1 MTEHE
6 LFQKT
11 FSTLHASPDT
21 LMEVQKTMENSKK
34 THRTLRRGAVIAIA
48 AALTLT
54 VAAAAGVVT
63 LINANVSPA
72 DKVDDTTYH
81 AFTDDMDATTPT
93 VEDGKGN
100 YITVADMER
109 IPGDPAATERLVG
122 QYLSKLDATMT
133 VAGNTYTM
141 GTFLVDETGCG
152 ILTFSIENPDGFEYG
167 DMGYGETWVDSVR
180 ADLSFG
186 SKAPEDP
193 NGQDSGYLF
202 ADMKLYADESTSTDT
217 CLQMVAYFIT
227 GKGYETGTSFYFTV
241 RDANHQPYSI
251 AIQPRAYLPVKTLT
265 ADNGQ
270 RLTISP
276 LGMTVVDTQYSDS
289 EMLIDELIVH
299 YQDGTDF
306 AADSASRNLRNWVVG
321 LISSGRDTDEALRNE
336 LGITDPPEGAYYSY
350 AFNRLVDVDTVTS
363 VSLEGRW
370 YDFSN
375 EQPVAVQQTY
385 LP

>member
-1 MTEHE
+1 
-6 LFQKT
+6 
-11 FSTLHASPDT
+11 
-21 LMEVQKTMENSKK
+21 
-34 THRTLRRGAVIAIA
+34 
-48 AALTLT
+48 
-54 VAAAAGVVT
+54 
-63 LINANVSPA
+63 
-72 DKVDDTTYH
+72 
-81 AFTDDMDATTPT
+81 
-93 VEDGKGN
+93 
-100 YITVADMER
+100 
-109 IPGDPAATERLVG
+109 
-122 QYLSKLDATMT
+122 
-133 VAGNTYTM
+133 
-141 GTFLVDETGCG
+141 
-152 ILTFSIENPDGFEYG
+152 
-167 DMGYGETWVDSVR
+167 
-180 ADLSFG
+180 
-186 SKAPEDP
+186 
-193 NGQDSGYLF
+193 
-202 ADMKLYADESTSTDT
+202 
-217 CLQMVAYFIT
+217 MVAYFIT

-321 LISSGRDTDEALRNE
+321 LISSGRSTDEALRNE